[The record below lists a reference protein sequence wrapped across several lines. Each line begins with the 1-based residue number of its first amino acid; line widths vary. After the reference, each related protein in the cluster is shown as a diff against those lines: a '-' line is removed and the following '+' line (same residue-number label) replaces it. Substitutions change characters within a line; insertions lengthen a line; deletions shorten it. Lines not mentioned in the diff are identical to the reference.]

1 MQHYILRQ
9 PRNTFYTRL
18 AMQYSIEKDILIC
31 TLLTKT
37 IIEKRQTLGFGLGWG
52 IFPARKGHVGFLG
65 HVSQAVIC

>member
-18 AMQYSIEKDILIC
+18 AMQYSIEKDILTC

-52 IFPARKGHVGFLG
+52 VFPVRKGHVGFLG
-65 HVSQAVIC
+65 RVSQAVIC